1 MSLPIRDALY
11 IEQLHIKE
19 AEKALKGSW
28 KRDLDVSFK
37 PFADVESINQYIK
50 TNQNWFNEKSS
61 SSYILLPKLNIS
73 LFYQWAETL
82 VLKQSDIE
90 FIS

>member
-28 KRDLDVSFK
+28 KRDLGVSFE

-50 TNQNWFNEKSS
+50 TNQNWFN
-61 SSYILLPKLNIS
+61 
-73 LFYQWAETL
+73 
-82 VLKQSDIE
+82 
-90 FIS
+90 